1 MRNPDEQERR
11 DKLINLLFELS
22 QSQDIFREKKK
33 RSGIFLELE
42 QIYYIQGS
50 DEYFRHFYSDILSTL
65 TQIDSDDNQG
75 SLDVLAVNM
84 QAIKDGYQAVNYDG
98 SKLIDISKSIIKLY
112 DHTNLEVARINYTK
126 QLNNVTKSDLAST
139 KELLQKQK
147 EEFDNA
153 KSETEMIRNTLGEE
167 TDKANKRIE
176 DSQKQMQNE
185 YVTILGIF
193 AAIVLAFTGG
203 MTFSS
208 SVLNNISK
216 ASVYRLS
223 LISFI
228 IGMIFFDLIWVL
240 IDFIR
245 DINGKSIRKKW
256 LFVFVNIVM
265 IGGIVCS
272 CLAYK
277 YNWF

>member
-11 DKLINLLFELS
+11 DKLIELLFELS
-22 QSQDIFREKKK
+22 KAQDIFRDNKK
-33 RSGIFLELE
+33 RSDIFLKLE
-42 QIYYIQGS
+42 EIYYIPGS

-65 TQIDSDDNQG
+65 TQIDSDDNEG

-84 QAIKDGYQAVNYDG
+84 QAIKDGYQAKNYDG
-98 SKLIDISKSIIKLY
+98 DKLIDISKSIIKLF

-126 QLNNVTKSDLAST
+126 QLNNATKSDLAST
-139 KELLQKQK
+139 KELLK
-147 EEFDNA
+147 EQREKFDNT
-153 KSETEMIRNTLGEE
+153 KSETETIRNKLREE
-167 TDKANKRIE
+167 TEKANKKIE
-176 DSQKQMQNE
+176 DNQKQMQNE

-228 IGMIFFDLIWVL
+228 IGLVFFNLIWVL
-240 IDFIR
+240 IDFVR
-245 DINGKSIRKKW
+245 DINGKTIRKKW
-256 LFVFVNIVM
+256 LFVAVNIIMV
-265 IGGIVCS
+265 GGIICS

-277 YNWF
+277 YKWF

>member
-11 DKLINLLFELS
+11 DKLIELLFELS
-22 QSQDIFREKKK
+22 KAQDIFREKKK
-33 RSGIFLELE
+33 RSDIFLKLE
-42 QIYYIQGS
+42 EIYYIPGS

-65 TQIDSDDNQG
+65 TQIDSNDNEG

-84 QAIKDGYQAVNYDG
+84 QAIKDGYQAKNYDG
-98 SKLIDISKSIIKLY
+98 DKLIDISKSIIKLF

-126 QLNNVTKSDLAST
+126 QLNNATKSDLAST
-139 KELLQKQK
+139 KELLKKQR
-147 EEFDNA
+147 EEFDNT
-153 KSETEMIRNTLGEE
+153 KSETETIRNTLREE
-167 TDKANKRIE
+167 TEKANKKIE
-176 DSQKQMQNE
+176 DNQKQMQNE

-228 IGMIFFDLIWVL
+228 IGLVFFNLIWVL
-240 IDFIR
+240 IDFVR
-245 DINGKSIRKKW
+245 DINGKTIRKKW
-256 LFVFVNIVM
+256 LFVVVNIIMV
-265 IGGIVCS
+265 GGIICS

-277 YNWF
+277 YKWF

>member
-11 DKLINLLFELS
+11 DKLIELLFELS
-22 QSQDIFREKKK
+22 KAQDIFREKKK
-33 RSGIFLELE
+33 RSDIFLKLE
-42 QIYYIQGS
+42 EIYYIPGS

-65 TQIDSDDNQG
+65 TQIDSDDNEG

-98 SKLIDISKSIIKLY
+98 DKLIDISKSIIKLF

-126 QLNNVTKSDLAST
+126 QLNNATKSDLAST
-139 KELLQKQK
+139 KELLKKQR
-147 EEFDNA
+147 EEFDNT
-153 KSETEMIRNTLGEE
+153 KSETETIQNTLRE
-167 TDKANKRIE
+167 DKKIE
-176 DSQKQMQNE
+176 DNQKQMQNE

-228 IGMIFFDLIWVL
+228 IGLVFFNLIWVL
-240 IDFIR
+240 IDFVR
-245 DINGKSIRKKW
+245 DINGKTIRKKW
-256 LFVFVNIVM
+256 LFVVVNIIMV
-265 IGGIVCS
+265 GGIICS

-277 YNWF
+277 YKWF

>member
-11 DKLINLLFELS
+11 DKLIELLFELS
-22 QSQDIFREKKK
+22 KTQDIFREKKK
-33 RSGIFLELE
+33 RSDIFLKLE
-42 QIYYIQGS
+42 EIYYIPGS

-65 TQIDSDDNQG
+65 TQIDSDDNEG

-98 SKLIDISKSIIKLY
+98 DKLIDISKSIIKLF

-126 QLNNVTKSDLAST
+126 QLNNATKSDLAST
-139 KELLQKQK
+139 KELLKKQR
-147 EEFDNA
+147 EEFDNT
-153 KSETEMIRNTLGEE
+153 KSETETIQNTLREE
-167 TDKANKRIE
+167 TEKANKKIE
-176 DSQKQMQNE
+176 DNQKQMQNE

-228 IGMIFFDLIWVL
+228 IGLVFFNLIWVL
-240 IDFIR
+240 IDFVR
-245 DINGKSIRKKW
+245 DINGKTIRKKW
-256 LFVFVNIVM
+256 LFVAVNIIM
-265 IGGIVCS
+265 AGGIICS

-277 YNWF
+277 YKWF

>member
-22 QSQDIFREKKK
+22 QSQDIFREKEK

-50 DEYFRHFYSDILSTL
+50 DEYFRHFYSDIFSTL

-265 IGGIVCS
+265 IGGIACS

>member
-33 RSGIFLELE
+33 RSDIFLELE

>member
-185 YVTILGIF
+185 YVTILGTF

-228 IGMIFFDLIWVL
+228 IGMIFFDLVWVL

>member
-22 QSQDIFREKKK
+22 QSQDIFREKEK

-50 DEYFRHFYSDILSTL
+50 DEYFRHFYSDIFSTL

-84 QAIKDGYQAVNYDG
+84 QAIKDGYQAVNYNG

-228 IGMIFFDLIWVL
+228 ISMIFFDLIWGL

-265 IGGIVCS
+265 IGGIACS

>member
-11 DKLINLLFELS
+11 DKLIELLFELS
-22 QSQDIFREKKK
+22 KAQDIFREGKK
-33 RSGIFLELE
+33 RIDIFLKLE
-42 QIYYIQGS
+42 EIYYIHGS

-65 TQIDSDDNQG
+65 TQIDSDDNEG

-98 SKLIDISKSIIKLY
+98 DKLIDISKSIIKLF

-126 QLNNVTKSDLAST
+126 QLNNATKSDLAST
-139 KELLQKQK
+139 KELLQKQR
-147 EEFDNA
+147 EEFDNT
-153 KSETEMIRNTLGEE
+153 KSETETIRNTLREE
-167 TDKANKRIE
+167 TEKANKKIE
-176 DSQKQMQNE
+176 DNQKQMQNE

-228 IGMIFFDLIWVL
+228 IGLVFFNLIWVL
-240 IDFIR
+240 IDFVR
-245 DINGKSIRKKW
+245 DINGKTIRKKW
-256 LFVFVNIVM
+256 LFVVVNIIMV
-265 IGGIVCS
+265 GGIICS

-277 YNWF
+277 YKWF

>member
-11 DKLINLLFELS
+11 DKLIELLFELS
-22 QSQDIFREKKK
+22 KAQDIFREKKK
-33 RSGIFLELE
+33 RSDIFLKLE
-42 QIYYIQGS
+42 EIYYIPGS

-65 TQIDSDDNQG
+65 TQIDSDDNEG

-98 SKLIDISKSIIKLY
+98 DKLIDISKSIIKLF

-126 QLNNVTKSDLAST
+126 QLNNATKSDLAST
-139 KELLQKQK
+139 KELLKKQR
-147 EEFDNA
+147 EEFDNT
-153 KSETEMIRNTLGEE
+153 KSETETIRNTLREE
-167 TDKANKRIE
+167 TEKANKKIE
-176 DSQKQMQNE
+176 DNQKQMQNE

-228 IGMIFFDLIWVL
+228 IGLVFFNLIWVL
-240 IDFIR
+240 IDFVR
-245 DINGKSIRKKW
+245 DINGKTIRKKW
-256 LFVFVNIVM
+256 LFVVVNIIMV
-265 IGGIVCS
+265 GGIICS

-277 YNWF
+277 YKWF

>member
-11 DKLINLLFELS
+11 DKLIELLFELS
-22 QSQDIFREKKK
+22 KAQDIFREGKK
-33 RSGIFLELE
+33 RIDIFLKLE
-42 QIYYIQGS
+42 EIYYIPGS

-65 TQIDSDDNQG
+65 TQIDSDDNEG

-98 SKLIDISKSIIKLY
+98 DKLIDISKSIIKLF

-126 QLNNVTKSDLAST
+126 QLNNATKSDLAST
-139 KELLQKQK
+139 KELLQKQR
-147 EEFDNA
+147 EEFDNT
-153 KSETEMIRNTLGEE
+153 KSETETIRNTLREE
-167 TDKANKRIE
+167 TEKANKKIE
-176 DSQKQMQNE
+176 DNQKQMQNE

-228 IGMIFFDLIWVL
+228 IGLVFFNLIWVL
-240 IDFIR
+240 IDFVR
-245 DINGKSIRKKW
+245 DINGKTIRKKW
-256 LFVFVNIVM
+256 LFVVVNIIMV
-265 IGGIVCS
+265 GGIICS

-277 YNWF
+277 YKWF

>member
-11 DKLINLLFELS
+11 DKLIELLFELS
-22 QSQDIFREKKK
+22 KAQDIFREKKK
-33 RSGIFLELE
+33 RSDIFLKLE
-42 QIYYIQGS
+42 EIYYIPGS

-65 TQIDSDDNQG
+65 TQIDSDDNER

-98 SKLIDISKSIIKLY
+98 DKLIDISKSIIKLF

-126 QLNNVTKSDLAST
+126 QLNNATKSDLAST
-139 KELLQKQK
+139 KELLEKQR
-147 EEFDNA
+147 EEFDNT
-153 KSETEMIRNTLGEE
+153 KSETETIRNKLREE
-167 TDKANKRIE
+167 TEKANKKIE
-176 DSQKQMQNE
+176 DNQKQMQNE

-228 IGMIFFDLIWVL
+228 IGLVFFNLIWVL
-240 IDFIR
+240 IDFVR
-245 DINGKSIRKKW
+245 DINGKTIRKKW
-256 LFVFVNIVM
+256 LFVVVNIIMV
-265 IGGIVCS
+265 GGIICS

-277 YNWF
+277 YKWF

>member
-1 MRNPDEQERR
+1 MEC
-11 DKLINLLFELS
+11 K
-22 QSQDIFREKKK
+22 
-33 RSGIFLELE
+33 
-42 QIYYIQGS
+42 
-50 DEYFRHFYSDILSTL
+50 DILNL
-65 TQIDSDDNQG
+65 IAIIVIPIVA
-75 SLDVLAVNM
+75 VLIG
-84 QAIKDGYQAVNYDG
+84 QY
-98 SKLIDISKSIIKLY
+98 L
-112 DHTNLEVARINYTK
+112 
-126 QLNNVTKSDLAST
+126 
-139 KELLQKQK
+139 QK

>member
-11 DKLINLLFELS
+11 DKLIELLFELS
-22 QSQDIFREKKK
+22 KAQDIFREKKK
-33 RSGIFLELE
+33 RSDIFLKLE
-42 QIYYIQGS
+42 EIYYIPGS

-65 TQIDSDDNQG
+65 TQIDSDDNEG

-98 SKLIDISKSIIKLY
+98 DKLIDISKSIIKLF

-126 QLNNVTKSDLAST
+126 QLNNATKSDLAST
-139 KELLQKQK
+139 KELLKKQR
-147 EEFDNA
+147 EEFDNT
-153 KSETEMIRNTLGEE
+153 KSETETIQNTLREE
-167 TDKANKRIE
+167 TEKANKKIE
-176 DSQKQMQNE
+176 DNQKQMQNE

-228 IGMIFFDLIWVL
+228 IGLVFFNLIWVL
-240 IDFIR
+240 IDFVR
-245 DINGKSIRKKW
+245 DINGKTIRKKW
-256 LFVFVNIVM
+256 LFVVVNIIMV
-265 IGGIVCS
+265 GGIICS

-277 YNWF
+277 YKWF

>member
-11 DKLINLLFELS
+11 DKLIELLFELS
-22 QSQDIFREKKK
+22 KAQDIFRDNKK
-33 RSGIFLELE
+33 RSDIFLKLE
-42 QIYYIQGS
+42 EIYYIPGS

-65 TQIDSDDNQG
+65 TQIDSDDNEG

-84 QAIKDGYQAVNYDG
+84 QAIKDGYQAKNYDG
-98 SKLIDISKSIIKLY
+98 DKLIDISKSIIKLF

-126 QLNNVTKSDLAST
+126 QLNNATKSDLAST
-139 KELLQKQK
+139 KELLK
-147 EEFDNA
+147 EQREKFDNT
-153 KSETEMIRNTLGEE
+153 KSETETIRNKLREE
-167 TDKANKRIE
+167 TEKANKKNE
-176 DSQKQMQNE
+176 DNQKQMQNE

-228 IGMIFFDLIWVL
+228 IGLVFFNLIWVL
-240 IDFIR
+240 IDFVR
-245 DINGKSIRKKW
+245 DINGKTIRKKW
-256 LFVFVNIVM
+256 LFVAVNIIMV
-265 IGGIVCS
+265 GGIICS

-277 YNWF
+277 YKWF

>member
-11 DKLINLLFELS
+11 DKLIELLFELS
-22 QSQDIFREKKK
+22 KAQDIFREKKK
-33 RSGIFLELE
+33 RSDIFLKLE
-42 QIYYIQGS
+42 EIYYIPGS

-65 TQIDSDDNQG
+65 TQIDSDDNEG

-98 SKLIDISKSIIKLY
+98 DKLIDISKSIIKLF

-126 QLNNVTKSDLAST
+126 QLNNATKSDLAST
-139 KELLQKQK
+139 KELLQKQR
-147 EEFDNA
+147 EEFDNT
-153 KSETEMIRNTLGEE
+153 KSETETIRNTLREE
-167 TDKANKRIE
+167 TEKANKKIE
-176 DSQKQMQNE
+176 DNQKQMQNE

-228 IGMIFFDLIWVL
+228 IGLVFFNLIWVL
-240 IDFIR
+240 IDFVR
-245 DINGKSIRKKW
+245 DINGKTIRKKW
-256 LFVFVNIVM
+256 LFVVVNIIMV
-265 IGGIVCS
+265 GGIICS

-277 YNWF
+277 YKWF

>member
-22 QSQDIFREKKK
+22 QSQDIFREKEK

-50 DEYFRHFYSDILSTL
+50 DEYFRHFYSDIFSTL

>member
-11 DKLINLLFELS
+11 DKLIELLFELS
-22 QSQDIFREKKK
+22 KAQDIFRDNKK
-33 RSGIFLELE
+33 RSDIFLKLE
-42 QIYYIQGS
+42 EIYYIPGS

-65 TQIDSDDNQG
+65 TQIDSNDNEG

-84 QAIKDGYQAVNYDG
+84 QAIKDGYQAKNYDG
-98 SKLIDISKSIIKLY
+98 DKLIDISKSIIKLF

-126 QLNNVTKSDLAST
+126 QLNNATKSDLAST
-139 KELLQKQK
+139 KELLK
-147 EEFDNA
+147 EQREKFDNT
-153 KSETEMIRNTLGEE
+153 KSETETIRNKLREE
-167 TDKANKRIE
+167 TEKANKKIE
-176 DSQKQMQNE
+176 DNQKQMQNE

-228 IGMIFFDLIWVL
+228 IGLVFFNLIWVL
-240 IDFIR
+240 IDFVR
-245 DINGKSIRKKW
+245 DINGKTIRKKW
-256 LFVFVNIVM
+256 LFVAVNIIMV
-265 IGGIVCS
+265 GGIICS

-277 YNWF
+277 YKWF

>member
-11 DKLINLLFELS
+11 DKLIELLFELS
-22 QSQDIFREKKK
+22 KTQDIFREKKK
-33 RSGIFLELE
+33 RSDIFLKLE
-42 QIYYIQGS
+42 EIYYIPGS

-65 TQIDSDDNQG
+65 TQIDSDDNEG

-98 SKLIDISKSIIKLY
+98 DKLIDISKSIIKLF

-126 QLNNVTKSDLAST
+126 QLNNATKSDLVST
-139 KELLQKQK
+139 KELLKKQR
-147 EEFDNA
+147 EEFDNT
-153 KSETEMIRNTLGEE
+153 KSETETIRNTLREE
-167 TDKANKRIE
+167 TEKANKKIE
-176 DSQKQMQNE
+176 DNQKQMQNE

-228 IGMIFFDLIWVL
+228 IGLVFFNLIWVL
-240 IDFIR
+240 IDFVR
-245 DINGKSIRKKW
+245 DINGKTIRKKW
-256 LFVFVNIVM
+256 LFVVVNIIMV
-265 IGGIVCS
+265 GGIICS

-277 YNWF
+277 YKWF